1 MAKSLRENRKVRRL
15 ILSQPLKVV
24 LCSIGGN
31 VKYELSTRNI
41 SNSGFFLEFE
51 SPGRFP
57 FNQSSIMEIWLQ
69 LDEDC
74 IIFFNGKMARV
85 VFAGDP
91 AEKELGTG
99 IAVKIVQIDR
109 ENEKT
114 LKDFI
119 SLRGGDEEPKHASV
133 AS

>member
-1 MAKSLRENRKVRRL
+1 MTNSSRDNRKVKR
-15 ILSQPLKVV
+15 ISLSEPLKVI

-31 VKYELSTRNI
+31 VKYELSTRNL

-51 SPGRFP
+51 SPARFP
-57 FNQSSIMEIWLQ
+57 FNQSSIMEVWLQ
-69 LDEDC
+69 LGC
-74 IIFFNGKMARV
+74 GSVIFFNGKMARV

-91 AEKELGTG
+91 AEQELGTG

-109 ENEKT
+109 QNEKV
-114 LKDFI
+114 LRDFI
-119 SLRGGDEEPKHASV
+119 SSQGGEEEMRPSVV